1 MNPHL
6 LTSTL
11 DIKTA
16 RKIAAQCGILTPD
29 GIAIE
34 GHEFA
39 KLTDEQVDDI
49 LPRLQVMARSAP
61 QDKYKLVHRYDLF
74 FMRD

>member
-1 MNPHL
+1 MK
-6 LTSTL
+6 LTRFL

-16 RKIAAQCGILTPD
+16 RKIAAQCGILTPG

-34 GHEFA
+34 GPEFA

-61 QDKYKLVHRYDLF
+61 QDKFKLVHRYYHCIYSCK
-74 FMRD
+74 